1 MKWKSESEAKAVS
14 FCKQAA
20 TRQEE
25 KGWCRRWQTT
35 LQLLMMATKGERER
49 EGDELTCSDDEV
61 DEVNCSGRLDRFG
74 LCCGGRREKAAVG
87 GGIGGKEEWEE
98 GKREETSR
106 RLQFLSVLFLN
117 NPRSEFSER
126 VDGIR
131 ATRSWTRVLEK
142 AASRRGDAGPG

>member
-1 MKWKSESEAKAVS
+1 MSLPALTMKSMKSTAVVDS
-14 FCKQAA
+14 IDSVCVVVEEERKQ
-20 TRQEE
+20 Q
-25 KGWCRRWQTT
+25 
-35 LQLLMMATKGERER
+35 
-49 EGDELTCSDDEV
+49 
-61 DEVNCSGRLDRFG
+61 
-74 LCCGGRREKAAVG
+74 
-87 GGIGGKEEWEE
+87 WEE

-106 RLQFLSVLFLN
+106 RLQFLFVLFLN